1 MQNQMR
7 ISKTVTNKLT
17 KVCLLVTANV
27 LATVNTIMAQSND
40 PSAEHMKD
48 AAKEAAKSLKEQA
61 AHNEIMSYVYM
72 VIGFG
77 LVIGIAWFTNVKV
90 QKRRNEEAAQKAAA
104 RHHHHPHDPHRKAT
118 VQHKRPVTRVN

>member
-7 ISKTVTNKLT
+7 ISKTANSKLT
-17 KVCLLVTANV
+17 KVCLLVAANV
-27 LATVNTIMAQSND
+27 LATVNTIMAQTSD

-61 AHNEIMSYVYM
+61 AHDEIMGYIYM

-104 RHHHHPHDPHRKAT
+104 RHHHHPHDPHRRT
-118 VQHKRPVTRVN
+118 PVQHKRPATRVN